1 MRGKR
6 KEDNGLRGAS
16 LGWWKLGGKRIFL
29 GASGAKKISYKK
41 VVHELSCFHEQIG
54 WNRGLQRKQSVPMS
68 LHR

>member
-29 GASGAKKISYKK
+29 GASGAKNFI
-41 VVHELSCFHEQIG
+41 
-54 WNRGLQRKQSVPMS
+54 
-68 LHR
+68 